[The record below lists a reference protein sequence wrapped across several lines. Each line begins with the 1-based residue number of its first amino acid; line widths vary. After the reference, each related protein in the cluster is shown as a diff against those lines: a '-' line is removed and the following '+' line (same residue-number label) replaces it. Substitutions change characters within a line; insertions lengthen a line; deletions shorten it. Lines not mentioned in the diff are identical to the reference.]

1 MFLQKELYGKRSN
14 LEEKKE
20 KGSNMNIQNNPIYR
34 SEIKEASALPINWS
48 LLSGKTVLFT
58 GATGMIASVMIDI
71 LMYRNQNLA
80 DNEQGVHVI
89 AVSRNEEKAKKRF
102 VVYWDSKYFTYLSHD
117 ITMPLPELGTIHYIL
132 HAASNT
138 HPRAYATD
146 PIGTITANVQGTYQ
160 LLEYASIHN
169 CERFFFF
176 SSVEIYGENK
186 NDVDK
191 FDESYLGYIDC
202 NTTRAG
208 YPESKRLGESL
219 CNAYAVQKGQEF
231 IIGRF
236 SRVYGPTMAVDDSK
250 AIAQFIRKAVAGED
264 IVLKSEG
271 NQLYS
276 YTYVVDA
283 ATAALYVLLHGEN
296 GSAINIADRDSDIAL
311 KDLAGYLAKEAGMK
325 VIFELPDQVEK
336 AGYSTATKA
345 LLDSTKIEQLGWKAK
360 TGIADGLA
368 KTVQIL
374 RTQTD

>member
-1 MFLQKELYGKRSN
+1 
-14 LEEKKE
+14 
-20 KGSNMNIQNNPIYR
+20 MNILSNSIYQ
-34 SEIKEASALPINWS
+34 SDIKNALELPIDWS
-48 LLSGKTVLFT
+48 LLSGKTILFT

-71 LMYRNQNLA
+71 LMNRNQKLT
-80 DNEQGVHVI
+80 DREHGVRII
-89 AVSRNEEKAKKRF
+89 AVSRNEEKARERF
-102 VVYWDSKYFTYLSHD
+102 GTCWDSEYFSYLAHD
-117 ITMPLPELGTIHYIL
+117 ITLELPELGTIHYIL

-160 LLEYASIHN
+160 LLEYASVHN

-176 SSVEIYGENK
+176 SSVEIYGENR

-219 CNAYAVQKGQEF
+219 CNAYAAQKGQDF
-231 IIGRF
+231 VIGRF
-236 SRVYGPTMAVDDSK
+236 SRVYGPTMATDDSK
-250 AIAQFIRKAVAGED
+250 AIAQFVRKAVAGED

-283 ATAALYVLLHGEN
+283 AIAAFYLLLHGEN
-296 GSAINIADRDSDIAL
+296 GSAVNIADKKSDITL
-311 KDLAGYLAKEAGMK
+311 KDLAGFLAKAAGTK
-325 VIFELPDQVEK
+325 VIFELPDQIEK

-345 LLDSTKIEQLGWKAK
+345 LLDTTKIERLGWKAN
-360 TGIADGLA
+360 TGIADGLS

-374 RTQTD
+374 KTQSD

>member
-1 MFLQKELYGKRSN
+1 MN
-14 LEEKKE
+14 LTT
-20 KGSNMNIQNNPIYR
+20 NPIYQ
-34 SEIKEASALPINWS
+34 SDILSVAALPINWS

-80 DNEQGVHVI
+80 ANEQGVYIV
-89 AVSRNEEKAKKRF
+89 AVSRNEKKARARF
-102 VVYWDSKYFTYLSHD
+102 DAYWDSEYFTYLSHD
-117 ITMPLPELGTIHYIL
+117 ITKPLPELGTIHYML

-146 PIGTITANVQGTYQ
+146 PIGTIAANVQGTYQ
-160 LLEYASIHN
+160 LLEYASGHG

-176 SSVEIYGENK
+176 SSVEIYGENR
-186 NDVDK
+186 NDAEK
-191 FDESYLGYIDC
+191 FSESYLGYIDC

-219 CNAYAVQKGQEF
+219 CNAFSAQKGQDF
-231 IIGRF
+231 VIGRF
-236 SRVYGPTMAVDDSK
+236 SRVYGPTMAAEDSK
-250 AIAQFIRKAVAGED
+250 AIAQFIRKAAAGED

-283 ATAALYVLLHGEN
+283 AMAAFYLLLYGEN
-296 GSAINIADRDSDIAL
+296 GSAVNIADSSSDIML
-311 KDLAGYLAKEAGMK
+311 KDLAGLLAKETGTR
-325 VIFELPDQVEK
+325 VVFELPDQVEK

-345 LLDSTKIEQLGWKAK
+345 LLDSSRIEQLGWKAQ
-360 TGIADGLA
+360 TAIAEGLG
-368 KTVQIL
+368 KTVHIL
-374 RTQTD
+374 RE

>member
-1 MFLQKELYGKRSN
+1 
-14 LEEKKE
+14 
-20 KGSNMNIQNNPIYR
+20 MNVLTNPIYQ
-34 SEIKEASALPINWS
+34 SDIHSASALPINWS
-48 LLSGKTVLFT
+48 LLSGKTILLT

-80 DNEQGVHVI
+80 SNQQGVHII
-89 AVSRNEEKAKKRF
+89 AVSRNERKARERF
-102 VVYWDSKYFTYLSHD
+102 DVYWDKEYFTYLSHD
-117 ITMPLPELGTIHYIL
+117 ITKPLPELGTIHYML

-160 LLEYASIHN
+160 LLEYASTHN

-176 SSVEIYGENK
+176 SSVEIYGENR

-191 FDESYLGYIDC
+191 FDEAYLGYIDC

-219 CNAYAVQKGQEF
+219 CNAYAAQKGQDF
-231 IIGRF
+231 VIGRF
-236 SRVYGPTMAVDDSK
+236 SRVYGPTMASEDSK
-250 AIAQFIRKAVAGED
+250 AIAQFIRKAAAGED

-283 ATAALYVLLHGEN
+283 ATAAFYLLVYGEN
-296 GSAINIADRDSDIAL
+296 GGAVNIADSNSDIAL
-311 KDLAGYLAKEAGMK
+311 KDLAGYLAKEAGTK
-325 VIFELPDQVEK
+325 VVFELPDQIES

-345 LLDSTKIEQLGWKAK
+345 LLDSSKMEQLGWNAK
-360 TGIADGLA
+360 TEIEKGLG

-374 RTQTD
+374 REQL